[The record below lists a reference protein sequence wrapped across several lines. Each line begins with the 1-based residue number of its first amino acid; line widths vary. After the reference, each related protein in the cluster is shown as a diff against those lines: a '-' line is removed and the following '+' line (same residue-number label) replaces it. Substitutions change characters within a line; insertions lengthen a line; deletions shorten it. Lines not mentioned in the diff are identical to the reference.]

1 MACRLSRGATHSSTS
16 ANIQG
21 ESEPNAIMEW
31 DGGGGGG
38 GGGDGGEGV
47 PINHKPSVLAL

>member
-38 GGGDGGEGV
+38 GGEGV